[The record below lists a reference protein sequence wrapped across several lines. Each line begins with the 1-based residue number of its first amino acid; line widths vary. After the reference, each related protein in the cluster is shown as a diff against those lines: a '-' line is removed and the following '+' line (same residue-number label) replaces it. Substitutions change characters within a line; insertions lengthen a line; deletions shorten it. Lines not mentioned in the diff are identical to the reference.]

1 MVPLPVI
8 HFVAIIPNKLSRKI
22 NVAIAASFRI
32 PMVESRESGYMVL
45 TINSILE
52 NLVNDFPAPE
62 KCVKEMWVSVWILK
76 NFVGCVLSE
85 TLK

>member
-1 MVPLPVI
+1 MVQLPVI

-22 NVAIAASFRI
+22 NVAIAVSFGI
-32 PMVESRESGYMVL
+32 PMAESKESGYMVL

-62 KCVKEMWVSVWILK
+62 KCVKEMWVSV
-76 NFVGCVLSE
+76 
-85 TLK
+85 